1 MLLEL
6 GMTLTTLLGK
16 YFLLRDYPGN
26 PEGVV
31 RDTRVSLLT
40 LPYLYFDIQFLKIP
54 HRPLPYWE
62 HLIIGACVKIV
73 HMI

>member
-31 RDTRVSLLT
+31 RDTRVSLMASYNIHSTARETCISLT
-40 LPYLYFDIQFLKIP
+40 LIYLIL
-54 HRPLPYWE
+54 
-62 HLIIGACVKIV
+62 
-73 HMI
+73 